1 MTTTAVRGTSA
12 AGTDIDSVD
21 LLAIRRLAFTIARGV
36 TDKMDP
42 DDLAQEAMARYWMEF
57 GTNRRPV
64 STYGWL
70 RTTIRRL
77 SMDHDRQ
84 VRGRHGQ
91 RQAPVALDL
100 TDGTIAHHPHLM
112 ATSPSTRVIAADLRE
127 RVLAHL
133 SPRERQ
139 VFELRLDGIPAR
151 TVAARLGMTQAA
163 VDQIFRRARQ
173 RLAAAVGNHA
183 R

>member
-1 MTTTAVRGTSA
+1 MTTTAVRSTSD
-12 AGTDIDSVD
+12 TDTDSVD
-21 LLAIRRLAFTIARGV
+21 LLAIRRLAFTIARRV

-42 DDLAQEAMARYWMEF
+42 DDLAQEAIARYWMEF
-57 GTNRRPV
+57 GSKRRPV

-70 RTTIRRL
+70 RTTIARL
-77 SMDHDRQ
+77 SMDHDRR